1 MKAPM
6 SLGWTSDPAHG
17 WLLVTEEQM
26 KESGIQA
33 ATFSPY
39 SYYSA
44 EFRTYALEEDC
55 DARLFLRALADQGI
69 EHMVWEEHQSD
80 GDSFVRSWDR
90 IEQEIVLSD

>member
-6 SLGWTSDPAHG
+6 SLGFTSDPAHG

-26 KESGIQA
+26 KQA
-33 ATFSPY
+33 GVDPATFSPY

-55 DARLFLRALADQGI
+55 DAGLFLNILGDKGI
-69 EHMVWEEHQSD
+69 EHMVWDEQQTD

-90 IEQEIVLSD
+90 IDRPIKFG